1 MATLE
6 IDAIRQV
13 QAQFDEALSRVG
25 MRAPAP
31 IANQT
36 PVEYLQDAC
45 QAVKRKVLPRGH
57 PFRTVQYDEL
67 GRKALEALV
76 PQLLQAC
83 VKEVRNPDNLEP
95 GEIRPIEVRGP
106 DGQKWID
113 WVGREHFTKLM
124 GRPGRRVVS
133 FTTSNGRYDA
143 VKGRYF

>member
-25 MRAPAP
+25 LRAPAP
-31 IANQT
+31 IVDQS
-36 PVEYLQDAC
+36 PIEYLQDAC
-45 QAVKRKVLPRGH
+45 QDVKRKVLPRGH
-57 PFRTVQYDEL
+57 RYRTVQYGEL
-67 GRKALEALV
+67 KRDA
-76 PQLLQAC
+76 LQAIVPDLLKAC
-83 VKEVRNPDNLEP
+83 VEEAKNPDNLAP
-95 GEIRPIEVRGP
+95 GEIRKIEVLGP

-113 WVGREHFTKLM
+113 WVGRESFVKDM